1 MIGRIGKLQTLGI
14 EPRHVGREDVA
25 ASGFIGLD
33 GFVGG
38 AERDHLIL
46 HVVALEVV
54 GEVLLGRG
62 AGLHADRGAVQFQR
76 RIHLQRLL
84 HHEALA
90 VIIGDAGEVGAERG
104 VARQRP
110 GGVARQHVD
119 FAGLQRR
126 EAVLGRQRH
135 ELDLG
140 RIVEDGRRDRA
151 ADIDVEPGP
160 VALVVGRREARQA
173 LADAAG
179 QHAPVLDRLEG
190 LRRGGLGRETGG
202 KSKGKNQRYA
212 FHGQGLSR
220 VVRER
225 LFIGSACR

>member
-1 MIGRIGKLQTLGI
+1 MPNGALELGLVGFRHLVDVLLGDAEFFGVDHRKQRPLHDVEPLIVAMAHHRPERLLRDHFRQHDVIGRVGELQALGI
-14 EPRHVGREDVA
+14 ELGDVGGEDVA
-25 ASGFIGLD
+25 AAGFIGLD

-38 AERDHLIL
+38 AERDHLVL

-62 AGLHADRGAVQFQR
+62 AGLHADRRAVQFQR

-84 HHEALA
+84 HQKALA

-104 VARQRP
+104 IARQRP

-119 FAGLQRR
+119 FAGLQRG

-140 RIVEDGRRDRA
+140 RDR
-151 ADIDVEPGP
+151 
-160 VALVVGRREARQA
+160 
-173 LADAAG
+173 
-179 QHAPVLDRLEG
+179 
-190 LRRGGLGRETGG
+190 
-202 KSKGKNQRYA
+202 
-212 FHGQGLSR
+212 
-220 VVRER
+220 
-225 LFIGSACR
+225 